1 MSPDPKWLELL
12 KASGWQT
19 LAIATGCSL
28 TYALISRGIIPNPGA
43 LAILFVVVLGLICAC
58 LTLPNILSRLARTFP
73 ILKWIKNWESARRA
87 RRSLEDHIPFMSA
100 RDRMIVGYLLANN
113 LKSFT
118 VQNDGP

>member
-1 MSPDPKWLELL
+1 MGGRFPFAWSCSFTVSPDPKWLELL

-73 ILKWIKNWESARRA
+73 ILKWIRIGNPPVERGGALRTTF
-87 RRSLEDHIPFMSA
+87 RSCLRE
-100 RDRMIVGYLLANN
+100 
-113 LKSFT
+113 T
-118 VQNDGP
+118 E